1 MQSELLSKADPKKG
15 SGSAAETEDIYES
28 RAYKKSRKAYI
39 WQCTFEYL
47 VTILVSDA
55 FLAKLLSTIGM
66 SDSLIGIISS
76 FITLAFLFQLFSI
89 FFVDKITNTKK
100 TVIFF
105 STLSQLLFMC
115 LYLVPFLPFSSG
127 NKTVLITVCVLFAY
141 FGNYF
146 VASILFKWANS
157 FVNPKNRGEYSA
169 GKEMV
174 SLITGMVF
182 TLIVGHVIDGYEAL
196 DNIRGGFL
204 FTAIAIFILS
214 VCNFVSLMLIKNDKT
229 GDKEKAQKKRV
240 PLREV
245 IKNTVKNKNFISVIV
260 MTCLWDIARYLTTGF
275 LGTFKTKDL
284 LISVGTVQI
293 INLVANL
300 CRFFISKPFGRYSD
314 KTSYARGIEL
324 AYFIAAAAFAVNAFT
339 TKGTWWCIVIYTVL
353 FNVSIAGT
361 NQNYFNITYSYVKS
375 DYFVQATAIKN
386 SIGGICGFAASLL
399 GSRILSFVQ
408 ARGNTLLGV
417 RIYGQQLLSA
427 ISCILIL
434 ISIAYVHFVVEKQK
448 VMKQ

>member
-1 MQSELLSKADPKKG
+1 MNKTIENSNVNTDFN
-15 SGSAAETEDIYES
+15 TDDIYES
-28 RAYKKSRKAYI
+28 KDYKKSRKAYI

-55 FLAKLLSTIGM
+55 FLAKLLSSIGM
-66 SDSLIGIISS
+66 KDGLIGIISS

-115 LYLVPFLPFSSG
+115 LYLVPFLPFNKG
-127 NKTVLITVCVLFAY
+127 NKTILTIVCVLLAY

-157 FVNPKNRGEYSA
+157 YVNPEKRGEYSA

-196 DNIRGGFL
+196 DNIHGGFL
-204 FTAIAIFILS
+204 FTAAAIFILS
-214 VCNFVSLMLIKNDKT
+214 VCNFVSLLLIKNDKA
-229 GDKEKAQKKRV
+229 DKNKKKSKSRASFAD
-240 PLREV
+240 V
-245 IKNTVKNKNFISVIV
+245 INNTVKNKSFLRVVI
-260 MTCLWDIARYLTTGF
+260 MTCLWDISRYLTTGF

-284 LISVGTVQI
+284 LMSVGTVQI
-293 INLVANL
+293 INIGANL

-314 KTSYARGIEL
+314 KTSYTKGIEL
-324 AYFIAAAAFAVNAFT
+324 AYFVAAAAFAVNAFT
-339 TKGTWWCIVIYTVL
+339 TSKTWWCIVIYTVL

-386 SIGGICGFAASLL
+386 SIGGICGFAASVL
-399 GSRILSFVQ
+399 GSKILGFVQ
-408 ARGNTLLGV
+408 ARQNMFFGV
-417 RIYGQQLLSA
+417 HIYGQQLLSA
-427 ISCILIL
+427 ISCVLIL
-434 ISIAYVHFVVEKQK
+434 LSIFYVHFVVEKQK